1 MGQNPFDR
9 PVATSLAQ
17 PWAPGLALVVLC
29 AAALTG
35 ACHRPDADR
44 GVNIEWT
51 LTPTPATVGKARL
64 TLRVIADGRPVRGAR
79 LRVEGHMSHPGMAP
93 SIASAV
99 EGADGVYE
107 ADLQLTMPGD
117 WILLVSGTL
126 PTGAAVERRID
137 VPGVRQGGDPGAG
150 RPGAEK

>member
-17 PWAPGLALVVLC
+17 PWASGLVLVALC
-29 AAALTG
+29 AGAFTG
-35 ACHRPDADR
+35 ACHRPAAGR

-51 LTPTPATVGKARL
+51 LTPTPAAVGKAHL
-64 TLRVIADGRPVRGAR
+64 TLRVIDDGRPVRGAR

-99 EGADGVYE
+99 EGADGLYV
-107 ADLQLTMPGD
+107 ADLQFTMPGD

-126 PTGAAVERRID
+126 PNGAAVERRID
-137 VPGVRQGGDPGAG
+137 VPGVRQRAADPSGAA
-150 RPGAEK
+150 R